1 LCSSKIFKQN
11 HIDVRIEIHEDSPE
25 KKRDSHPGDLA
36 DKFPIYPDAS
46 GLYLEMTS
54 DVEEGDDEIDHA
66 GSQESVEDILDRR
79 RDPEKS

>member
-1 LCSSKIFKQN
+1 LCSFEEFEEN
-11 HIDVRIEIHEDSPE
+11 HVDVRIEIHEDSPE

-54 DVEEGDDEIDHA
+54 DVNPRYD
-66 GSQESVEDILDRR
+66 
-79 RDPEKS
+79 